1 MTALYPPIEPHAHG
15 MLDVG
20 DGQQVY
26 WESCGNP
33 EGTPALVVHGGP
45 GSGCTPWHRRLFDPD
60 MYRIVLFDQRGAG
73 RSTPHASEP
82 DVDLS
87 VNTTQSLVADM
98 ERLRDHLGVDR
109 WVMLGGSWGSTL
121 TLAYA
126 EARPDHVAAI
136 VLWGV
141 TTGRR
146 SEADWL
152 FRDGLEPLFPV
163 QWERRRNALPEELRT
178 GDIVQGYARVL
189 FDPDPA
195 VRRDAALAWCTWES
209 ATPEWPPT
217 DDLDQRFEDPAF
229 ALGFARLVTHYV
241 GHDDFLE
248 DGALLRETDRLAGI
262 PGVLVNG
269 RFDLQA
275 PLGNAWTLARHWP
288 DAELVIVDGE
298 GHAGNAPGITREL
311 LRATDRFARP

>member
-1 MTALYPPIEPHAHG
+1 MTTLYPPIEPHARG

-26 WESCGNP
+26 WETCGNP
-33 EGTPALVVHGGP
+33 MGTPALVVHGGP

-60 MYRIVLFDQRGAG
+60 AYRIVLFDQRGAG

-98 ERLRDHLGVDR
+98 ELLREHLGVDR

-126 EARPDHVAAI
+126 EEHPNHVAAI

-152 FRDGLEPLFPV
+152 FRDGLEPLFPL
-163 QWERRRNALPEELRT
+163 QWERRRNAGRVCQRHTPT
-178 GDIVQGYARVL
+178 ARIAI
-189 FDPDPA
+189 D
-195 VRRDAALAWCTWES
+195 S
-209 ATPEWPPT
+209 
-217 DDLDQRFEDPAF
+217 
-229 ALGFARLVTHYV
+229 
-241 GHDDFLE
+241 
-248 DGALLRETDRLAGI
+248 
-262 PGVLVNG
+262 
-269 RFDLQA
+269 
-275 PLGNAWTLARHWP
+275 
-288 DAELVIVDGE
+288 
-298 GHAGNAPGITREL
+298 TR
-311 LRATDRFARP
+311 

>member
-1 MTALYPPIEPHAHG
+1 
-15 MLDVG
+15 
-20 DGQQVY
+20 
-26 WESCGNP
+26 
-33 EGTPALVVHGGP
+33 
-45 GSGCTPWHRRLFDPD
+45 
-60 MYRIVLFDQRGAG
+60 VLFDQRGAG

-98 ERLRDHLGVDR
+98 ERLREHLGVDR

-152 FRDGLEPLFPV
+152 FRDGLEPLFPA
-163 QWERRRNALPEELRT
+163 QWERRRNALPEELRG
-178 GDIVQGYARVL
+178 GDIVQGYAQVL
-189 FDPDPA
+189 FDSDPV
-195 VRRDAALAWCTWES
+195 VRRDAALAWCKWES

-217 DDLDQRFEDPAF
+217 DDLDERFEDPAF
-229 ALGFARLVTHYV
+229 ALAFARLVTHYV

-248 DGALLRETDRLAGI
+248 DGVLLRETGRLAGI

-275 PLGNAWTLARHWP
+275 PLSNAWTIARAWP

-298 GHAGNAPGITREL
+298 GHAGSAPGINREL